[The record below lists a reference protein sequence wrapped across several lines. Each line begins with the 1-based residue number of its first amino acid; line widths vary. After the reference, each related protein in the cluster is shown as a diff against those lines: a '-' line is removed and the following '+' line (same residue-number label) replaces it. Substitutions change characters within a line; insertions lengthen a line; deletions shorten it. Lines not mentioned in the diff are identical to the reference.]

1 MMVLKIPTALKNYC
15 VRALSESMDSR
26 TMNHLIK
33 NLIPNYDI
41 YKQTGYPESMAI
53 PNIDV
58 ARQIVIDVIKT
69 GKFLSFVQTM
79 VSAQDDG
86 IMGTR
91 YRVPFLRELIKGAD
105 DLGFIFDSANKMF
118 VENPNYRKTRN
129 WGVLE
134 EGVEYPLVFLDVDI
148 AGNSRLVRSNPQSTI
163 QKTYK
168 DLRSIVSTSVDKRN
182 GRIWTWEGDGG
193 LVAFFFGDKHTAA
206 VLSAMEIMN
215 ELYIYNRT
223 ACSLNE
229 PVAVRIGVH
238 GGNCEYSSNKE
249 MLNKLETI
257 KETHDIEKAAK
268 TNSVYISIVIKVM
281 LDEFI
286 SIHFPQVGTKKNGPF
301 CYNLEL
307 EQPS

>member
-1 MMVLKIPTALKNYC
+1 MVLKIPTALKNYC

-26 TMNHLIK
+26 TMNHLIR

-58 ARQIVIDVIKT
+58 ASQIVLDVIKT
-69 GKFLSFVQTM
+69 GKFLPFVQAI

-86 IMGTR
+86 IMGTQ
-91 YRVPFLRELIKGAD
+91 YRIPFLREIIKGAY
-105 DLGFIFDSANKMF
+105 DLGFIFDKTNKMF
-118 VENPNYRKTRN
+118 VENPNYRKTKN
-129 WGVLE
+129 WGALE
-134 EGVEYPLVFLDVDI
+134 EGVDYPLVFLDVDI
-148 AGNSRLVRSNPQSTI
+148 VGNSRLVRSNSQNAI

-168 DLRSIVSTSVDKRN
+168 ELRAIVNKSIDKRN
-182 GRIWTWEGDGG
+182 GRIWNWEGDGG

-206 VLSAMEIMN
+206 VLSAMEIIN

-223 ACSLNE
+223 SCPLNE
-229 PVAVRIGVH
+229 PVVVRIGVH

-249 MLNKLETI
+249 TLNKLETI
-257 KETHDIEKAAK
+257 KETRDIEKAAK
-268 TNSVYISIVIKVM
+268 PDSVFISIVVKVM

-301 CYNLEL
+301 CYTLEL
-307 EQPS
+307 EKPS